1 LAERLGDCANVI
13 DGCKIHNCKL
23 VYFDNTY
30 AYPQDISIQT
40 EETPMTSEGKKKAE
54 EKTDS

>member
-1 LAERLGDCANVI
+1 MVVKYTTA
-13 DGCKIHNCKL
+13 KL

-40 EETPMTSEGKKKAE
+40 EETPMTSEEKKAE
-54 EKTDS
+54 KKTGS